1 MKATDSILTVVK
13 LASAR
18 GSALVVPGHHTGYL
32 LTGTRER
39 CRRLF
44 LYYNKNVSAIPM
56 LSNYEEGDK
65 KTKDDL
71 KTFLEVS
78 YQNYPPKVINIKY
91 G

>member
-13 LASAR
+13 QASAR
-18 GSALVVPGHHTGYL
+18 GFALVVPGHHTGYL

-56 LSNYEEGDK
+56 LSNYEEGK
-65 KTKDDL
+65 KKDDF
-71 KTFLEVS
+71 KTFFLEVS

-91 G
+91 R